1 MALQQSRKLICKSRE
16 KYCHVID
23 DSDPELVVEC
33 VIIRTHKEG
42 PVGAHSSSYMV
53 MVVVVVIIVIVIMII
68 FLMKYC
74 FFDSMVLHGSSYFQR
89 RMMEQSVGKL
99 SSPVQ

>member
-1 MALQQSRKLICKSRE
+1 ML
-16 KYCHVID
+16 YD

-33 VIIRTHKEG
+33 VIIQTHKEG
-42 PVGAHSSSYMV
+42 PVDTHSLSH
-53 MVVVVVIIVIVIMII
+53 MVVVVVIIIIVIMII